1 VTLNDIEDFLF
12 RTFAL
17 SIGIS
22 IAVEFD
28 GKGRETDNIN
38 GATGLGL
45 IDIDGLDRK

>member
-1 VTLNDIEDFLF
+1 M
-12 RTFAL
+12 AL
-17 SIGIS
+17 RKKVLIFYQKTPGIS

-28 GKGRETDNIN
+28 GKDREIDNIK

>member
-1 VTLNDIEDFLF
+1 MALRKKVLIFLQK
-12 RTFAL
+12 TP
-17 SIGIS
+17 GIS